1 MRICSLPHVRA
12 TEDQSDQRGKPNS
25 FRHTSASAATPWWI
39 SSWDRLAK
47 QSRIRLRARSLF
59 TDHSGPGCKV
69 KVPTLVMC
77 GRQDVTTPVA
87 MTNELTRL
95 ISGAIERII
104 PTGHLGCFDD
114 LAAFNKPI
122 IEFLD
127 ALPR

>member
-1 MRICSLPHVRA
+1 MSMREYARQYIATRLLPSTSQSAVDELLSAICLCKKEAYLDVLRGILLPDF
-12 TEDQSDQRGKPNS
+12 TEHCS
-25 FRHTSASAATPWWI
+25 
-39 SSWDRLAK
+39 
-47 QSRIRLRARSLF
+47 
-59 TDHSGPGCKV
+59 KV

-114 LAAFNKPI
+114 PAAFNKPI

>member
-1 MRICSLPHVRA
+1 
-12 TEDQSDQRGKPNS
+12 
-25 FRHTSASAATPWWI
+25 
-39 SSWDRLAK
+39 
-47 QSRIRLRARSLF
+47 
-59 TDHSGPGCKV
+59 
-69 KVPTLVMC
+69 MC

-104 PTGHLGCFDD
+104 PAGHLGCFDD
-114 LAAFNKPI
+114 PAAFNKPI